1 MELKIAYCYNQKFL
15 PTNRHKKLRERQI
28 KDTLK
33 VNITELSSDIF
44 PVAFIIHDLQSVQ
57 DGMTSYEDYKSE
69 KCEYRMFAEEIR
81 TYKGKLYIP
90 IRITHGA
97 AISTIFENESYIINY
112 LERQCTKNCD
122 MYKNDEFTEKSIV
135 IKEDKEEVKQMLD
148 NCSKSFIYFNG
159 KFWRNCAEPIYNIET
174 FGLGNNHGGTGFFI
188 EYGYSNIMENNF
200 NALQRDDAIDYGKAI
215 AVGRGDTN
223 SVNIIGKY
231 SNIEVIMPEMVK
243 MPFNVLERMENNG

>member
-15 PTNRHKKLRERQI
+15 PTNMHKKLRERQI
-28 KDTLK
+28 KDILK

-44 PVAFIIHDLQSVQ
+44 PVAFIIHDLQDVQ

-81 TYKGKLYIP
+81 TYKGKLFIP

-112 LERQCTKNCD
+112 LERQCTKKCD
-122 MYKNDEFTEKSIV
+122 MYENDEFTEKSIV
-135 IKEDKEEVKQMLD
+135 IKEDKEEVKQMLY
-148 NCSKSFIYFNG
+148 NCSKHFVYFNG

-174 FGLGNNHGGTGFFI
+174 LGFGNNHGGTGFFI
-188 EYGYSNIMENNF
+188 EYGYSNIMKNNF

-223 SVNIIGKY
+223 SVNLIGKY

-243 MPFNVLERMENNG
+243 MPFNAITVSEKD

>member
-1 MELKIAYCYNQKFL
+1 MELKITYCYNQKFL
-15 PTNRHKKLRERQI
+15 PTNRHKKLRERQV

-44 PVAFIIHDLQSVQ
+44 PVAFIIHDMEDVQ

-69 KCEYRMFAEEIR
+69 KCEFRMFAEEIR
-81 TYKGKLYIP
+81 TYKGKLFIP
-90 IRITHGA
+90 IRITYGA

-112 LERQCTKNCD
+112 LERQCIKNYD
-122 MYKNDEFTEKSIV
+122 MYEKDEFTEKSIV
-135 IKEDKEEVKQMLD
+135 IQEDKEEVKKMLH
-148 NCSKSFIYFNG
+148 NCSKRFIYFNG

-174 FGLGNNHGGTGFFI
+174 FGLGNNLGSTEVFI
-188 EYGYSNIMENNF
+188 RYRDSNIMENNF
-200 NALQRDDAIDYGKAI
+200 NALQRDDAIAYGKAV

-223 SVNIIGKY
+223 SVNNIGKY

-243 MPFNVLERMENNG
+243 MPFNVPERT

>member
-28 KDTLK
+28 EDTLI

-81 TYKGKLYIP
+81 TYKGKLYTP

-97 AISTIFENESYIINY
+97 AISTIFENENYVINY
-112 LERQCTKNCD
+112 LERQCTKNHN
-122 MYKNDEFTEKSIV
+122 MYKKDEFTEKSIV
-135 IKEDKEEVKQMLD
+135 IEEDKEKVKQMLH
-148 NCSKSFIYFNG
+148 NCSKHFIYFNG
-159 KFWRNCAEPIYNIET
+159 KFWKNCAEPIYNIET
-174 FGLGNNHGGTGFFI
+174 FGIGNNRGGTEIFI
-188 EYGYSNIMENNF
+188 KYGYSNIMENNF
-200 NALQRDDAIDYGKAI
+200 NALQRNDAIDYGKVI
-215 AVGRGDTN
+215 AVSRGDTY
-223 SVNIIGKY
+223 SVNALGKY
-231 SNIEVIMPEMVK
+231 CNIEVIMPEMVK
-243 MPFNVLERMENNG
+243 MPFNMLERMENNG